1 MVFCRCCW
9 STSTPSFFFV
19 VFVSLSFLF
28 FSCPACLLGL
38 YPLLLW
44 NNFFDSDDNCRC
56 LLVFLFRYLQYLISL
71 FVSCVSNVNQEIL
84 LGLIPRDSF
93 DLRKKSSIA
102 LSMSVN
108 IYPQIYFTFSV
119 WRGIL
124 GSAFPVW
131 RSRVFDSLCHSRDTA
146 SFMWSVWLLNS
157 VQFFNHQR
165 HGTNAS
171 FFYIWQDVQVK

>member
-28 FSCPACLLGL
+28 FSCPACWVSLLFSSEIIFST
-38 YPLLLW
+38 W
-44 NNFFDSDDNCRC
+44 TTTAVVC
-56 LLVFLFRYLQYLISL
+56 LVFLFCYPQKLITL
-71 FVSCVSNVNQEIL
+71 IVSCVSNVNQEIL
-84 LGLIPRDSF
+84 LGLVPRDSF

-102 LSMSVN
+102 LPMSVN

-146 SFMWSVWLLNS
+146 SSMWSVWLLNS

-171 FFYIWQDVQVK
+171 FFYIWQGVLVK